1 MIKLRAIIYYPV
13 ARDTSLFT
21 LTCCVHTGLTFNFR
35 WWHKCRKVKLK
46 AFCFVKL
53 WPQKK
58 IISKGKIAVTSR
70 HFTWRHFF
78 GVCVCVFS
86 YVVLYSHAKA
96 EPSSNQKTIGKG
108 VRGEGNEKNRRFSPS
123 PPPPSTERSEKRV
136 TCFATFLKNKLNS
149 DIALFTTEES
159 NLSCNSQVAG
169 FCRNYM

>member
-70 HFTWRHFF
+70 HFTWRHFV
-78 GVCVCVFS
+78 GVCVCVCVFLCGS
-86 YVVLYSHAKA
+86 IQPRESWTEFKP
-96 EPSSNQKTIGKG
+96 ENDREG
-108 VRGEGNEKNRRFSPS
+108 VRGEGNEKNRRFSP
-123 PPPPSTERSEKRV
+123 PSTEKSEKRV

>member
-78 GVCVCVFS
+78 GVCVFLCGSIQPRESWTEFKPENDREGGEGRRKWEKPAVFS
-86 YVVLYSHAKA
+86 ITASPKRWKIW
-96 EPSSNQKTIGKG
+96 KTCNLFCNIP
-108 VRGEGNEKNRRFSPS
+108 EK
-123 PPPPSTERSEKRV
+123 
-136 TCFATFLKNKLNS
+136 
-149 DIALFTTEES
+149 
-159 NLSCNSQVAG
+159 QVE
-169 FCRNYM
+169 

>member
-123 PPPPSTERSEKRV
+123 PPPPSTEKSEKRV
-136 TCFATFLKNKLNS
+136 T
-149 DIALFTTEES
+149 LF
-159 NLSCNSQVAG
+159 CNIPEKQVE
-169 FCRNYM
+169 

>member
-78 GVCVCVFS
+78 GVCVFS

-108 VRGEGNEKNRRFSPS
+108 VRGEGNGEKPAVFPITASPKHWKIWKTCNLFCNI
-123 PPPPSTERSEKRV
+123 PEK
-136 TCFATFLKNKLNS
+136 
-149 DIALFTTEES
+149 
-159 NLSCNSQVAG
+159 QVE
-169 FCRNYM
+169 